1 MFRLLA
7 LFGLCLAAG
16 PAAAAEEPPY
26 SVVLQEG
33 SFEIRD
39 YPALALAEV
48 AAPGD
53 RNSAAYSGFRTL
65 AGYIF
70 GGNARRQSIEMT
82 APVIELRAGATAEP
96 TGPSSDPRMGHQF
109 RHAARTCHSKRCRN
123 PTIRR
128 SPCGNRVR
136 PASPSFGSPDSRGTI
151 LSPQRPPSSKRFWQQ
166 RPQTNR
172 TAGHRPIRP
181 SVDALVHAAQRDH
194 DSGRRVSMRYA
205 LPAGSRNTLL

>member
-7 LFGLCLAAG
+7 LCGLCLVAG

-26 SVVLQEG
+26 SVVLHEG

-48 AAPGD
+48 TAPGG

-82 APVIELRAGATAEP
+82 APVIESRPGA
-96 TGPSSDPRMGHQF
+96 TGPSSEPQGWVISFVMPRG
-109 RHAARTCHSKRCRN
+109 
-123 PTIRR
+123 
-128 SPCGNRVR
+128 
-136 PASPSFGSPDSRGTI
+136 
-151 LSPQRPPSSKRFWQQ
+151 LS
-166 RPQTNR
+166 
-172 TAGHRPIRP
+172 
-181 SVDALVHAAQRDH
+181 LE
-194 DSGRRVSMRYA
+194 A
-205 LPAGSRNTLL
+205 LPKPNDKSVTLRQSRPTRFAVVRFAGLAGDDSVAAETAELKAFLAAKGLNPIGPPVIAQYDPPWTLWFMRRNEIMIPVGG

>member
-1 MFRLLA
+1 MFLLLA

-26 SVVLQEG
+26 SVVLHEG

-48 AAPGD
+48 TAPGD

-82 APVIELRAGATAEP
+82 APVIELRAGSTAEP
-96 TGPSSDPRMGHQF
+96 TGPSSEPKDGSSVSSCP
-109 RHAARTCHSKRCRN
+109 ASCHSKRCRN

-128 SPCGNRVR
+128 SACGNRVR

-151 LSPQRPPSSKRFWQQ
+151 LSPPRPPSSKRFWQ
-166 RPQTNR
+166 RK
-172 TAGHRPIRP
+172 GLRPIGP
-181 SVDALVHAAQRDH
+181 PVIAQYDPPWTLWFM
-194 DSGRRVSMRYA
+194 RRNEIMIPV
-205 LPAGSRNTLL
+205 GG